1 MTEEYYS
8 DEDIASLLGISLSRL
23 RGKIYQGDPLPARI
37 QVPGSRTRLWSKKDV
52 HNWLD
57 QFKKQDDLVISAQPS
72 RGKRK
77 H

>member
-37 QVPGSRTRLWSKKDV
+37 QVPGSRTRLWAKRDV

-57 QFKKQDDLVISAQPS
+57 QFKMQDELDDTKTA
-72 RGKRK
+72 RK
-77 H
+77 KLKH

>member
-23 RGKIYQGDPLPARI
+23 RGKIYQGDPLPDRI

-52 HNWLD
+52 HKWLD
-57 QFKKQDDLVISAQPS
+57 QFKMQANLDDTKTARS
-72 RGKRK
+72 KRK